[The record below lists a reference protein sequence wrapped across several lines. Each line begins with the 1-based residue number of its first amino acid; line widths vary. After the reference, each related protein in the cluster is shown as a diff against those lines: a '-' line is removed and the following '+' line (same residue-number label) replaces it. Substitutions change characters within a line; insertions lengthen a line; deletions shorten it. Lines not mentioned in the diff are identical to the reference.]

1 MSALRL
7 ALAPRVGAEPR
18 FSVTVSS
25 VNVPRPSGTCAIPA
39 RATASGPP
47 RSGLPANVIRARAAD
62 GAGDR
67 AQRRRLP
74 GAVRAEHGDDRPLGH
89 LERDA
94 VERLDGPVARLDVVE
109 LEQSRHSWT
118 PR

>member
-1 MSALRL
+1 M
-7 ALAPRVGAEPR
+7 
-18 FSVTVSS
+18 
-25 VNVPRPSGTCAIPA
+25 NVPRPSGTCAIPA

-47 RSGLPANVIRARAAD
+47 RSGLPSNVISPLRRTVPEI
-62 GAGDR
+62 G
-67 AQRRRLP
+67 AQRRRLA

-94 VERLDGPVARLDVVE
+94 AQRLNRPVAGLDVLE
-109 LEQSRHSWT
+109 LRAAPSCSLAL